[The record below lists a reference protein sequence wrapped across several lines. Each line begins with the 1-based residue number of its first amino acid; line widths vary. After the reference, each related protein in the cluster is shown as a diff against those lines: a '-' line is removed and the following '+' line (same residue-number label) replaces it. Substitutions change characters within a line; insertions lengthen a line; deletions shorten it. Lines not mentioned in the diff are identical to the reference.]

1 MHDIPL
7 YGHGVC
13 VCVCVCISCPHMH
26 PILKS
31 QTYKKAILM
40 LVVYKFHHFYFD
52 GKAVTVWEELGSLKN
67 EYVKKNIDVEH
78 IVLIGSNF
86 CGNFIVCRNF

>member
-1 MHDIPL
+1 MI
-7 YGHGVC
+7 YRFMVVVCVC

-31 QTYKKAILM
+31 QTYEKAILM

-67 EYVKKNIDVEH
+67 EYVKKKYWRRAHRLDWQ
-78 IVLIGSNF
+78 
-86 CGNFIVCRNF
+86 